1 MKCITAAWDL
11 HEQELR
17 LFLYG
22 KIKDT
27 GVAEDLL
34 QDVFVKALAKREDFC
49 ELENSRAW
57 LFKVTKNRLIDYH
70 RTHKSHEEVDDQQAE
85 EKDIKAPVVHLSK
98 CLPTALKDLDDEDK
112 DIIQACDLDGMK
124 QADYAKQ
131 HNLSL
136 VAAKSRIQRARKRLK
151 IALHDACKIV
161 LDDQGNV
168 CCFDSQC
175 Q

>member
-1 MKCITAAWDL
+1 MKCITTAWDL

-22 KIKDT
+22 NIKDT
-27 GVAEDLL
+27 AVAEDLL

-49 ELENSRAW
+49 ELGNSRAW

-98 CLPTALKDLDDEDK
+98 CLPTALKQLDADDQK
-112 DIIQACDLDGMK
+112 IIQQCDLDGLK
-124 QADYAKQ
+124 QAEFAKQ
-131 HNLSL
+131 NGLTL
-136 VAAKSRIQRARKRLK
+136 VATKSRIQRARKRLK
-151 IALHDACKIV
+151 TALHDACQVI
-161 LDDQGNV
+161 LDEQGNV
-168 CCFDSQC
+168 CCFNSDC
-175 Q
+175 